1 LEAGTQP
8 IGLTERLP
16 LESDRLFEEM
26 SAVVGDR
33 TLEIVE
39 RRRKTARVRR
49 RGWLIRRMLLL
60 ADVAGLCIAFAVAQR
75 LFGPSAGGATGE
87 LTSQTEA
94 LLFAAT
100 LPLWIV
106 VAKLYGL
113 YDHDEERT
121 DHSTSDDIAGVFH
134 LVTVGACI
142 VFVGGR
148 ITGLIHPELG
158 KVLVFWL
165 VAIATII
172 IGRGIARACCR
183 RSITYLQNTVIVGA
197 GDVGQ
202 TVARKCLQHPE
213 YGINLVGF
221 VDSEPLERAPGLEHL
236 CLLGPTSSL
245 TAIVRA
251 FDVERVVIAFSKES
265 HEQTLNL
272 IRSLKDLEVQVDI
285 IPRLFEIVGSGIEIH
300 AVEGLPLVGLRPLRL
315 SRSSRML
322 KRTMDLSFSALG
334 LVILSPLFLAAA
346 VAIKLDSPGPVFFR
360 QVRMGAGD
368 RPFRIFKFRTMV
380 ADAELQKGEMAELN
394 MHARNGDDPTMFK
407 MPDDPRVTRVGQ
419 VLRRYSIDELPQLLN
434 VLIGEMSL
442 VGPRPLIL
450 DEDERVVEWARK
462 RLALKPGA
470 TGLWQVLGA
479 SDIPFNE
486 MTKLDYIYV
495 TNWSLWGDVM
505 LMFRTLPAIL
515 RTRRAY

>member
-8 IGLTERLP
+8 IGVTERLP
-16 LESDRLFEEM
+16 LDSERLFEEM
-26 SAVVGDR
+26 SPVVGGR
-33 TLEIVE
+33 TLEIVD
-39 RRRKTARVRR
+39 RRRKTTRVRR
-49 RGWLIRRMLLL
+49 RGWLMRRMLLL
-60 ADVAGLCIAFAVAQR
+60 ADVFGLCVAFAVVQT
-75 LFGPSAGGATGE
+75 LFGPSVGASGE
-87 LTSQTEA
+87 LTAQGEA

-113 YDHDEERT
+113 YEHDEERT
-121 DHSTSDDIAGVFH
+121 DHSTFDDIAGVFH

-148 ITGLIHPELG
+148 ITGLVHPELG

-165 VAIATII
+165 VAIGAII
-172 IGRGIARACCR
+172 VGRGAARACCR

-202 TVARKCLQHPE
+202 MAARKCLQHPE

-221 VDSEPLERAPGLEHL
+221 VDSEPLERGPGLEHL
-236 CLLGPTSSL
+236 CLLGPTSRLS
-245 TAIVRA
+245 AIVRA

-265 HEQTLNL
+265 HEETLNL
-272 IRSLKDLEVQVDI
+272 IRSLKDMEVQVDI

-300 AVEGLPLVGLRPLRL
+300 SVEGLPLVGLPPLRL

-322 KRTMDLSFSALG
+322 KRAMDISFAAVG
-334 LVILSPLFLAAA
+334 LVLLAPIFLVTA
-346 VAIKLDSPGPVFFR
+346 VAIKLDSSGPVFFR

-380 ADAELQKGEMAELN
+380 VDAELRKGEIAELN
-394 MHARNGDDPTMFK
+394 MHARNGHDTTMFK
-407 MPDDPRVTRVGQ
+407 ASDDPRVTRVGYM
-419 VLRRYSIDELPQLLN
+419 LRRYSVDELPQLLN
-434 VLIGEMSL
+434 VLKGEMSL

-450 DEDERVVEWARK
+450 DEDEQVVEWART
-462 RLALKPGA
+462 RLVLKPGA

-495 TNWSLWGDVM
+495 TNWSLWGDLM
-505 LMFRTLPAIL
+505 LMFRTLPAVL